1 MSGDGS
7 SEDYDEPTAM
17 LNWLVEHGV
26 PAERVVRDV
35 AGLDTHDTCVRAREV
50 FWVTEALP
58 AARAGAASS

>member
-17 LNWLVEHGV
+17 LPWLVGHGV

-35 AGLDTHDTCVRAREV
+35 AGLDTHDTYVRARAV
-50 FWVTEALP
+50 FGVTETLP